1 MQSVM
6 LGTAQWGLDYGTTNA
21 SGRLSDEA
29 IAGILAVARDAGVS
43 ALDTAPGYGDAEKR
57 VGQFGGGFAVQT
69 KVSAAGSDAAHI
81 RASATASLS
90 RLGRDRVA
98 SVLVHD
104 WTLLDASTRSAVAG
118 VLAELRSSGVVE
130 RVGVSG
136 YSSLDISSALAA
148 FEVLDVV
155 QVPVSVLDQR
165 LEGSAEVAA
174 LRARGG
180 RVQAR
185 SVLLQ
190 GAAVAPE
197 AHPLFG
203 THPDVVRLRS
213 SGQSLALCLGYVASR
228 TWVDEVLLAPTS
240 GDELAASLASWAS
253 PLEGVSWA
261 DWASI
266 DPWLLDPRLWTAST
280 QVSRP

>member
-1 MQSVM
+1 M
-6 LGTAQWGLDYGTTNA
+6 
-21 SGRLSDEA
+21 
-29 IAGILAVARDAGVS
+29 
-43 ALDTAPGYGDAEKR
+43 
-57 VGQFGGGFAVQT
+57 
-69 KVSAAGSDAAHI
+69 
-81 RASATASLS
+81 
-90 RLGRDRVA
+90 
-98 SVLVHD
+98 LVHD

-148 FEVLDVV
+148 FEMLDIV

-165 LEGSAEVAA
+165 LEGSAEVSA

-190 GAAVAPE
+190 GAAVAPA

-203 THPDVVRLRS
+203 EHPDVVKLRS
-213 SGQSLALCLGYVASR
+213 SGSPLALCLGYVATR
-228 TWVDEVLLAPTS
+228 TWVDEVVLAATS
-240 GDELAASLASWAS
+240 AAELTEMLAAWGSPVSGAPWSELAST
-253 PLEGVSWA
+253 
-261 DWASI
+261 
-266 DPWLLDPRLWTAST
+266 DPWLLDPRQWTAPT
-280 QVSRP
+280 RAPHP

>member
-21 SGRLSDEA
+21 SGRLSDDA
-29 IAGILAVARDAGVS
+29 IVGILAVARDAGVD
-43 ALDTAPGYGDAEKR
+43 ALDTAPGYGDAETR
-57 VGQFGGGFAVQT
+57 VGQFGGGCAVQT
-69 KVSAAGSDAAHI
+69 KVSAAGGDAARI
-81 RASATASLS
+81 RASVTASLS

-104 WTLLDASTRSAVAG
+104 WTLLDASTRTAAAG
-118 VLAELRSSGVVE
+118 VLGELRSSGVVE

-136 YSSLDISSALAA
+136 YSSSDLSSALDA
-148 FEVLDVV
+148 FEVLDIV

-190 GAAVAPE
+190 GAAVAPS

-203 THPDVVRLRS
+203 EHPDVFRLRH
-213 SGQSLALCLGYVASR
+213 SGSPLALCLGYVASR
-228 TWVDEVLLAPTS
+228 TWVDEVVLAATS
-240 GDELAASLASWAS
+240 AAELAEVLAAWDSPVSDVVWAELAST
-253 PLEGVSWA
+253 
-261 DWASI
+261 
-266 DPWLLDPRLWTAST
+266 DPWLLDPRQWTEPT
-280 QVSRP
+280 REG

>member
-21 SGRLSDEA
+21 SGRLSDDA

-43 ALDTAPGYGDAEKR
+43 ALDTAPGYGDAEAR

-69 KVSAAGSDAAHI
+69 KVSAAGSDAARI
-81 RASATASLS
+81 RAAIAASLS

-98 SVLVHD
+98 SMLVHD

-136 YSSLDISSALAA
+136 YSSLDISAALDA

-165 LEGSAEVAA
+165 LEGSAEVSA

-190 GAAVAPE
+190 GAAVAP
-197 AHPLFG
+197 ASHPRFG
-203 THPDVVRLRS
+203 EHPDVVRLRS
-213 SGQSLALCLGYVASR
+213 SGSQLALCLGYVATR
-228 TWVDEVLLAPTS
+228 PWVDEVVLAATSAAELTELLA
-240 GDELAASLASWAS
+240 AWAS
-253 PLEGVSWA
+253 PVSGAPWSEL
-261 DWASI
+261 AST
-266 DPWLLDPRLWTAST
+266 DPWLLDPRLWTEPT
-280 QVSRP
+280 REG

>member
-21 SGRLSDEA
+21 SGRLSDDA

-43 ALDTAPGYGDAEKR
+43 ALDTAPGYGDAEAR

-69 KVSAAGSDAAHI
+69 KVSAAGSDAARI
-81 RASATASLS
+81 RAAIAASLS

-98 SVLVHD
+98 SMLVHD

-148 FEVLDVV
+148 FEMLDIV

-165 LEGSAEVAA
+165 LEGSAEVSA

-190 GAAVAPE
+190 GAAVAP
-197 AHPLFG
+197 ASHPRFG
-203 THPDVVRLRS
+203 EHPDVVRLRS
-213 SGQSLALCLGYVASR
+213 SGSQLALCLGYVATR
-228 TWVDEVLLAPTS
+228 PWVDEVVLAATSAAELTELLA
-240 GDELAASLASWAS
+240 AWAS
-253 PLEGVSWA
+253 PVSGAPWSEL
-261 DWASI
+261 AST
-266 DPWLLDPRLWTAST
+266 DPWLLDPRLWTEPT
-280 QVSRP
+280 REG

>member
-21 SGRLSDEA
+21 SGRLSDDA

-43 ALDTAPGYGDAEKR
+43 ALDTAPGYGDAEER

-69 KVSAAGSDAAHI
+69 KVSAAGGDAARI
-81 RASATASLS
+81 RASVTASLS

-98 SVLVHD
+98 RVLVHD
-104 WTLLDASTRSAVAG
+104 WTLLDASSRTAVAG
-118 VLAELRSSGVVE
+118 TLADLRSSGVVE

-190 GAAVAPE
+190 GAAVAP
-197 AHPLFG
+197 ASHPLFG
-203 THPDVVRLRS
+203 EHPDVVRLRS
-213 SGQSLALCLGYVASR
+213 SGSPLGLCLGYVATL
-228 TWVDEVLLAPTS
+228 TWVDEVV
-240 GDELAASLASWAS
+240 LAATSAAELTEVLAAWDSPVSDVVWA
-253 PLEGVSWA
+253 EM
-261 DWASI
+261 AST
-266 DPWLLDPRLWTAST
+266 DPWLLDPRLWTEPT
-280 QVSRP
+280 REG

>member
-1 MQSVM
+1 VQTLM
-6 LGTAQWGLDYGTTNA
+6 LGTAQWGLDYGTTNT
-21 SGRLSDEA
+21 SGRLNSEV
-29 IAGILAVARDAGVS
+29 IGGILAMARGAGLA
-43 ALDTAPGYGDAEKR
+43 ALDTAPGYGDSEAR
-57 VGQFGGGFAVQT
+57 VGEFGVDFAVQT
-69 KVSAAGSDAAHI
+69 KVSAAGGDAAHI
-81 RASATASLS
+81 RASVSASLD
-90 RLGRDRVA
+90 RLGRDRI
-98 SVLVHD
+98 SSLLVHD
-104 WTLLDASTRSAVAG
+104 WTLLSSPERSATAQ
-118 VLAELRSSGVVE
+118 VLADLRVSGVVD

-136 YSSLDISSALAA
+136 YSSSDISSALAT

-165 LEGSAEVAA
+165 LEGSTAVGT